1 MLKTSYFAGLL
12 AVLLWGLT
20 TATPALAQEAG
31 LGQYEEQR
39 LETKTFDAS
48 SWEALHKELD
58 YSGKPAKPK
67 KRETPET
74 STSPPS
80 SDSSGS
86 SDFDFPDISPLIKV
100 VLAIMVLSLL
110 AWLIYSFVVNSE
122 LRMDRPEFTED
133 DQSAVD
139 LSQVHRLEEEL
150 DRRNVDP
157 YLAKAEEQ
165 ANYHLAVRLH
175 FLALLKQLNEQD
187 FIQWKKERTNRY
199 YLNEMRD
206 RPDYPDFRA
215 LTLTFERVWYG
226 NYQPDAAEYEKIRTN
241 FRAYRQQLQP
251 LSAG

>member
-1 MLKTSYFAGLL
+1 ML
-12 AVLLWGLT
+12 AVLCWGLT
-20 TATPALAQEAG
+20 TATPAVAQGAG
-31 LGQYEEQR
+31 IGRYEEQR
-39 LETKTFDAS
+39 LETKTFDAN

-67 KRETPET
+67 KRESSET

-80 SDSSGS
+80 PSSSDP
-86 SDFDFPDISPLIKV
+86 SDFDFPDLSPFVKV
-100 VLAIMVLSLL
+100 ILAIMVLSLL
-110 AWLIYSFVVNSE
+110 AWLIYSFVINSE
-122 LRMDRPEFTED
+122 LRMDSPELTED
-133 DQSAVD
+133 DQNAVD
-139 LSQVHRLEEEL
+139 LSQIHRLEEEL

-157 YLAKAEEQ
+157 YLVKAEEQ

-175 FLALLKQLNEQD
+175 FLALLKQLHEQD
-187 FIQWKKERTNRY
+187 FIQWKKDRTNRY

-226 NYQPDAAEYEKIRTN
+226 NYQPDAAEYEKIRTK

-251 LSAG
+251 LSVG